1 MVESMGEEFVYSI
14 DPDPSAPQVDAEFL
28 GVAIAGEE
36 RVPVDGE
43 WMLRGLFQLPPA
55 ELEVIDE
62 QPHRALVLVAVM
74 QGGWYTDS
82 PLRQKI
88 FFADDLHA
96 AGPVTR
102 GYFAFDLFSLFE
114 DRVPGTYTL
123 SVSLG
128 EHLSNSLRV
137 EVG

>member
-1 MVESMGEEFVYSI
+1 MAEEFIYSI
-14 DPDPSAPQVDAEFL
+14 DPDASAPQAEPDFL

-36 RVPVDGE
+36 RVPSAGE
-43 WMLRGLFQLPPA
+43 WLLRGLFQVPEA
-55 ELEVIDE
+55 ELDVVDE
-62 QPHRALVLVAVM
+62 QPHRALVLVVVM
-74 QGGWYTDS
+74 QGGWYVDA

-88 FFADDLHA
+88 FFPDDLHPT
-96 AGPVTR
+96 GPVTR

-114 DRVPGTYTL
+114 DRVPGAYTL